1 MNPQLPLECLE
12 LVVKYASTDHRVL
25 ATLMQ
30 CNTTLFRIA
39 TPYLYYEPY
48 SFTEGDEFRLD
59 WNTDSWTRH
68 LRRVRHAHLLL
79 LYLRCTEDFR
89 NSPRLTS
96 PAAKSTVK
104 EEPASETLPSIA
116 RPPSPGRLPW
126 RRPLTKST
134 STPSLRQQYAS
145 SPTPPLLKT
154 LLDSRSV
161 NSSNTNSNAQAHT
174 SSSTSLFKTRH
185 INYLEYVLHVDLD
198 TFLSSCLS
206 IMFSSASAHTQLM
219 HPRRRRLFFQHP
231 HIALCRSPLAERHF
245 IEKELLQATTH
256 HLTTLSIS
264 ITSFMHLQE
273 LLNDTLRPMQK
284 DDLSRCEVSS
294 TKYINSAGNR
304 TGAPLSQLV
313 RLCLGGLDADLSI
326 RIMSVVRQFFRFHAL
341 AYPGR
346 LTEVEFEGLGDIS
359 SLRRRTI
366 RRDVQAHQQQQALED
381 PFQPFVVPQNV
392 GPIEDEFHDDEDE
405 LQNLTDI
412 QDAIEFDLGQQQQ
425 QQQQIHPAALA
436 HNWVP
441 FQLMNQPQ
449 IITERSPAKL
459 VHYLRAFGELKDQL
473 EVLDLSK
480 WGWSTF
486 SEQELQC
493 IPFKHLKVLKF
504 HPRTKAKH
512 TQGPKWM
519 SRFSKLKELNMNIWD
534 PHMLDWTILDN
545 WEVLGGSEMEEDR
558 TPTVDVLDRQKKP
571 ALKPR
576 PPSLR
581 HLTLS
586 GTVPHVLDVLQDAVT
601 HMDKLTTI
609 DLSASLDGFLD
620 SHQTLQ
626 LQCWA
631 LSLPILDHLTVL
643 RLTGH
648 LALTFQAPL
657 LLETCNR
664 LRELSL
670 SILAYTSSSL
680 FAREADHCVVPKFLR
695 EEGDEDICLARLK
708 VLSLEGAWVV
718 RPRDMALMA
727 RKLPWLIE
735 LSLMGCRFFSAGPQD
750 PSSSA
755 HVSLPGLVRA
765 LAPMLR
771 KIKIHRRGIE
781 GPLDESVRLDGYRKD
796 DRARKQGAHSRTAT
810 GTSTK
815 TTTDTITK
823 QEPAPDKVMAFKRRF
838 PDVQVMIVERQN
850 ENSFVIPI
858 QGPLLAALNG
868 TMTWANYLRA
878 SSSMPDLHSNNNDPP
893 GAGNGL
899 PHPHGAID
907 ANRHRNARMHR
918 RFFSTRRFPPG
929 HFLRGPQWEWKL
941 AVRRCWW
948 RVAGG
953 EPPESSIPP
962 HPPVVFRPQFPVP
975 HVPTA
980 AGGEP
985 NKVGGESASTLV
997 ISRTFESLSPKGSF
1011 WLEENSGGKRGSRG
1025 FWRRDAKK

>member
-1 MNPQLPLECLE
+1 
-12 LVVKYASTDHRVL
+12 
-25 ATLMQ
+25 
-30 CNTTLFRIA
+30 
-39 TPYLYYEPY
+39 
-48 SFTEGDEFRLD
+48 
-59 WNTDSWTRH
+59 
-68 LRRVRHAHLLL
+68 
-79 LYLRCTEDFR
+79 
-89 NSPRLTS
+89 
-96 PAAKSTVK
+96 
-104 EEPASETLPSIA
+104 
-116 RPPSPGRLPW
+116 
-126 RRPLTKST
+126 
-134 STPSLRQQYAS
+134 
-145 SPTPPLLKT
+145 
-154 LLDSRSV
+154 
-161 NSSNTNSNAQAHT
+161 
-174 SSSTSLFKTRH
+174 
-185 INYLEYVLHVDLD
+185 YVLHVDLD

-273 LLNDTLRPMQK
+273 LLNNTLRLMQK

-294 TKYINSAGNR
+294 TKFINSAGNR

-341 AYPGR
+341 AYPGK

-366 RRDVQAHQQQQALED
+366 RRDVQAQQQQQQQQQAQALAQALEN
-381 PFQPFVVPQNV
+381 PFQPFVVPHNV

-405 LQNLTDI
+405 LQHLTDI
-412 QDAIEFDLGQQQQ
+412 QEAIEYHLGQQQQ
-425 QQQQIHPAALA
+425 QQQQQQQHLLLQQQIPPAAPA

-449 IITERSPAKL
+449 VITERSPAKL

-512 TQGPKWM
+512 TQGPEWM
-519 SRFSKLKELNMNIWD
+519 SRFSNLKELDMNIWD
-534 PHMLDWTILDN
+534 PHMLDWTTLDN
-545 WEVLGGSEMEEDR
+545 WDVLGGSETEEDR
-558 TPTVDVLDRQKKP
+558 ASTVDVLDDQENPTPKP
-571 ALKPR
+571 G
-576 PPSLR
+576 PPSLL

-586 GTVPHVLDVLQDAVT
+586 GTVPHVLDVLQDAIT

-620 SHQTLQ
+620 SRETLQ
-626 LQCWA
+626 LQSWA
-631 LSLPILDHLTVL
+631 LSLPTLDHLTVL

-664 LRELSL
+664 LKELSL

-695 EEGDEDICLARLK
+695 DEDDEDICLAKLR

-718 RPRDMALMA
+718 RPRDMALVA
-727 RKLPWLIE
+727 RKLPGLTD

-755 HVSLPGLVRA
+755 HVSLPDLVQA

-771 KIKIHRRGIE
+771 KLKIHRRGIE

-796 DRARKQGAHSRTAT
+796 DRARKQAAHSRTAT
-810 GTSTK
+810 DTST
-815 TTTDTITK
+815 TTTTNTTTK
-823 QEPAPDKVMAFKRRF
+823 QEPPQDKIMAFKLQF
-838 PDVQVMIVERQN
+838 PDVQVMIFERQN

-878 SSSMPDLHSNNNDPP
+878 SSSMPELNSNNNDPP

-899 PHPHGAID
+899 PHPHGDID
-907 ANRHRNARMHR
+907 ANRHRNARTHR
-918 RFFSTRRFPPG
+918 RFFLTRRFPPG
-929 HFLRGPQWEWKL
+929 HFLRGPQWGWKL

-953 EPPESSIPP
+953 EPPASPIPL
-962 HPPVVFRPQFPVP
+962 HPPVVLQPHFPVP

-985 NKVGGESASTLV
+985 NKMGSESTSTLV
-997 ISRTFESLSPKGSF
+997 ISRTFESLSSKGLF
-1011 WLEENSGGKRGSRG
+1011 WLEEDGGGKRGSKG
-1025 FWRRDAKK
+1025 FWRRGAKK